1 MHKEFTNIYGAN
13 HNFAIPAWTLNANS
27 KVSEQYHSMGHPMDR
42 APPGLKTDRDHLIKD
57 NLGHYCPKIFET
69 KRERKKSGTAGNRIK
84 RGGCRSSV
92 AAHWRLKPEALGTI
106 PRGTIFLSF
115 PLPNQ
120 RSSDSNSTDYLSLD
134 DLYRSSD
141 LEEPCPSGSPCCD
154 IAQILSN
161 SRHKHS
167 NYHLSNM
174 NTKWR
179 Q

>member
-1 MHKEFTNIYGAN
+1 
-13 HNFAIPAWTLNANS
+13 
-27 KVSEQYHSMGHPMDR
+27 MGHPMDR

-106 PRGTIFLSF
+106 PSGTTFFYFI
-115 PLPNQ
+115 
-120 RSSDSNSTDYLSLD
+120 SNSTDYLSLD

-141 LEEPCPSGSPCCD
+141 LEMPCPSGSPWCN
-154 IAQILSN
+154 IAHFFLN
-161 SRHKHS
+161 SHHKHS
-167 NYHLSNM
+167 NYEH
-174 NTKWR
+174 
-179 Q
+179 